1 MNAAWIMGIA
11 LIAVFGS
18 QFLRTRVPELF
29 QFLPVAAIVIL
40 LFALLPSLESI
51 VTAIQDLGQQ
61 ASLEADSVGLILR
74 GVGIGLVTRL
84 ASGVC
89 VDCGQK
95 ALGETVD
102 YCGQIAIVSLA
113 VPLILDLAQRILE
126 TEF

>member
-1 MNAAWIMGIA
+1 MSAAWIMGIA